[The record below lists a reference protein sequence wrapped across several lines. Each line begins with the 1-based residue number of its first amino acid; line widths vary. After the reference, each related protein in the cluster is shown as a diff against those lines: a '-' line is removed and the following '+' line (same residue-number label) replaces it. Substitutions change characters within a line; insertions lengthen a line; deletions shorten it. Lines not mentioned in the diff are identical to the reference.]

1 MNKTDPIVMK
11 TSLEEGFFGSDFKCQ
26 RFCDT
31 SNVLSWLMYD
41 TSMEKYRKMSLNL
54 FESLGG
60 RLHEHSE

>member
-1 MNKTDPIVMK
+1 MSKTDPIVMK
-11 TSLEEGFFGSDFKCQ
+11 TRLEEGFFGSDFKCQ

-41 TSMEKYRKMSLNL
+41 TSMQKYMSLNL